1 MGARIF
7 RALTTSEVIESPL
20 AASDAGPMPS
30 SPGNLVRAWRER
42 RRLSQLALA
51 CEARISQ
58 RHLSYIE
65 SGRATPSR
73 DMVLRIAEHLQVP
86 LRDRNALLLS
96 AGYAPLYPERALDDP
111 ALQAA
116 RAAVRRVLAA
126 HEPYPALA
134 LDRRWNVV
142 AANPAALRLLAAVDP
157 ELAKPP
163 VNVVR
168 ASLHPRGLSS
178 RIVNLAA
185 WRAHLVERLRRQA
198 ALTGDPWIEALLTEV
213 SAYPAPRAA
222 PKPAEPADDIAVP
235 LRLRTH
241 EGVLS
246 MFSTV
251 TVFGTP
257 VEVTLS
263 EVSIEAFYPADAETA
278 RLLRGSLT
286 DT

>member
-1 MGARIF
+1 M
-7 RALTTSEVIESPL
+7 L
-20 AASDAGPMPS
+20 A
-30 SPGNLVRAWRER
+30 SPGPLVRAWRER

-51 CEARISQ
+51 SEAEISQ
-58 RHLSYIE
+58 RHLSFIE

-73 DMVLRIAEHLQVP
+73 EMVLRLAERLDVP

-96 AGYAPLYPERALDDP
+96 AGYAPLFPDRALDDP
-111 ALQAA
+111 ALGAA
-116 RAAVRRVLAA
+116 RAAVERVLAA

-134 LDRRWNVV
+134 IDRRWNV
-142 AANPAALRLLAAVDP
+142 ALANPAALRLMAPIDP
-157 ELAKPP
+157 ELARPP
-163 VNVVR
+163 VNVIR

-185 WRAHLVERLRRQA
+185 WRAHLIERLRRQA
-198 ALTGDPWIEALLTEV
+198 ALTGDPWIAALLAEV
-213 SAYPAPRAA
+213 AAYPGPREAPAA
-222 PKPAEPADDIAVP
+222 DPADDIAVP

-241 EGVLS
+241 AGVLS

-263 EVSIEAFYPADAETA
+263 ELSIEAFYPADEQTA
-278 RLLRGSLT
+278 RLLREAGG
-286 DT
+286 